1 VLLVGID
8 WADAAHAY
16 CVMDEAGATLA
27 SGSIPH
33 TPEGLATLVAAIR
46 TRARAPEE
54 VAVALET
61 SQGLLVGALLDQGF
75 VVYAINP
82 KAVDRHRER
91 FRVAGGKSDLRD
103 AWVLATLLRTDR
115 ALYHPLLPDSEPAQ
129 ELRVLTRDRTELV
142 RTRTMLSNQLTACLK
157 AYFPA
162 FLDLFGDPDR
172 PVALA
177 VLQQWPTAAA
187 LRSASV
193 KRLEAFLRQ
202 HHQPEAATKARDTQT
217 RLTQPAFQVA
227 SVILRTKARLAQ
239 TLGHQLRTLA
249 EEIAAYDAEIRRV
262 LKTHPDGEL
271 YLSLP
276 GAGDLLAARMVGE
289 LGDNR
294 DRYRDPAI
302 AQSAAGTAPV
312 TRASGTAHIVHVR
325 RACIHPLRETMWYF
339 AFCST
344 THCAWAK
351 AYYRA
356 ARSRGKRHAEAIRM
370 LSNVWLRII
379 IAMRRNHRP
388 YDQAVFLNAREAHL
402 ATAS

>member
-1 VLLVGID
+1 MLLVGID
-8 WADAAHAY
+8 WADAEHVY

-33 TPEGLATLVAAIR
+33 TPEGLATLFAAIR
-46 TRARAPEE
+46 THAHGPEE
-54 VAVALET
+54 VSVAVET
-61 SQGLLVGALLDQGF
+61 AQGLLVSALLDQGM

-91 FRVAGGKSDLRD
+91 FRVAGSKSDLRD

-115 ALYHPLLPDSEPAQ
+115 ALYHPLVPDSEPAQ
-129 ELRVLTRDRTELV
+129 ELRVLTRDRAELV
-142 RTRTMLSNQLTACLK
+142 RTRIMLSNQLTACLK

-162 FLDLFGDPDR
+162 FLELFGDPDR

-177 VLQQWPTAAA
+177 VLQGFPTPAA

-193 KRLEAFLRQ
+193 RRLEAFLRQ
-202 HHQPEAATKARDTQT
+202 HHHREAPAKAREIHA

-227 SVILRTKARLAQ
+227 PVILRTKARLAQ
-239 TLGHQLRTLA
+239 TLGHQLRALV
-249 EEIAAYDAEIRRV
+249 EEIAAYEAEIRRI
-262 LKTHPDGEL
+262 LRTHPDGEL

-294 DRYRDPAI
+294 DRYRDAAI
-302 AQSAAGTAPV
+302 AQCAAGTAPV
-312 TRASGTAHIVHVR
+312 TRASSTYRTVHVR
-325 RACIHPLRETMWYF
+325 RACIHPLREAMWHF
-339 AFCST
+339 AFCSI

-351 AYYRA
+351 TYYRA
-356 ARSRGKRHAEAIRM
+356 PRARGKRHAEAIRM
-370 LSNVWLRII
+370 LANVWLRIM
-379 IAMRRNHRP
+379 IAMRRDHRL
-388 YDQAVFLNAREAHL
+388 YDQAIFLNAREAHL